1 MKIALD
7 VVDMFG
13 KDVRHLHGN
22 LFRVRRSR
30 IRLARAGLDVKDGRL
45 VYGNPRW
52 FLNKQGSPE
61 ARGLE
66 SSKMEE
72 LKSSIQK
79 SGLDNPIRLRPVDQ
93 GEFFLEVVNGE
104 RRFRCIESLCES
116 GDDCYDSAV
125 GDKAPASKVYEWV
138 DCRIEEMDDRDA
150 LGVALKT
157 NETSEVIGDLASIQ
171 VVKILRKA
179 GYDDQDILVAT
190 GKSLSWLRETD
201 RIIGLDDV
209 CLEHFESE
217 QITRKAAL
225 QLALIENIEERISI
239 LERVVDVARKRHES
253 KMTDLERKLK
263 DAESSELVAASAAK
277 VASDLG
283 DEDQAEELEQVSKKA
298 GEKARKIR
306 EERDKACSRG
316 AKADVRDL
324 KQTSSSRSASA
335 KPVAGVGSDYIEAIE
350 AIIAS
355 EGFDE
360 DGDSYGLDLSLL
372 TVVCGVLKAV
382 LDGEKD
388 IMSVL
393 SDHCSLALEEDILE
407 DESDEDESD
416 EDESD
421 EDESDEDESDEDES
435 DEDESDEDESDEDE
449 SDEEDFYEDETPP
462 ELEREF
468 IAASDEDEDDY

>member
-13 KDVRHLHGN
+13 EDVRHLHGN

-52 FLNKQGSPE
+52 FMNKQGSPE

-79 SGLDNPIRLRPVDQ
+79 SGLDNPIRLRPVDG
-93 GEFFLEVVNGE
+93 GESFLEVVNGE
-104 RRFRCIESLCES
+104 RRFRCIESLCKS
-116 GDDCYDSAV
+116 GEDCYDSAV
-125 GDKAPASKVYEWV
+125 GDKAAAAEVYEWV

-171 VVKILRKA
+171 VVKTLRKA

-209 CLEHFESE
+209 CLGHFESD

-225 QLALIENIEERISI
+225 QLAHIEDVEERISI

-253 KMTDLERKLK
+253 KMTDLERKLEE
-263 DAESSELVAASAAK
+263 AESSELVAASAAK
-277 VASDLG
+277 VASDIG
-283 DEDQAEELEQVSKKA
+283 DEDQAEELHQESRKA
-298 GEKARKIR
+298 GDKARKIR
-306 EERDKACSRG
+306 EERDKANSRG

-324 KQTSSSRSASA
+324 KQAGSSKSTPKKSS
-335 KPVAGVGSDYIEAIE
+335 AGVVPEYIEAIE
-350 AIIAS
+350 SIIAG

-360 DGDSYGLDLSLL
+360 EGDSYGLDLSLL
-372 TVVCGVLKAV
+372 TAVCGVLKAAM
-382 LDGEKD
+382 DGEKD
-388 IMSVL
+388 VMSVL
-393 SDHCSLALEEDILE
+393 SCHCALLLEEGASDDSSDDEEDDHDAEDSSEEEEYESE
-407 DESDEDESD
+407 DEDSE
-416 EDESD
+416 
-421 EDESDEDESDEDES
+421 
-435 DEDESDEDESDEDE
+435 
-449 SDEEDFYEDETPP
+449 EEDFYEEETPP

-468 IAASDEDEDDY
+468 IVSGDDDEDDY